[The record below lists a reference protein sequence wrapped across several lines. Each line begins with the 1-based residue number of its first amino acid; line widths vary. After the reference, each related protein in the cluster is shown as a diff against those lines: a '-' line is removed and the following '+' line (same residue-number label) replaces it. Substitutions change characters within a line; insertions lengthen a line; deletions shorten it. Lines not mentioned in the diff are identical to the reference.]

1 MALRKIVLQGEPCL
15 TKVCRPV
22 TEFNGRL
29 HTLLD
34 DLKDTLL
41 DSGGVGLAA
50 PQVGILRRVCVVM
63 NEDDEIIELVNPE
76 IIATDGEQ
84 TGLEGCLSV
93 PGKFGV
99 VTRPYT
105 VRVRAQDRDGAFF
118 EVEDEALT
126 ARCFCHE
133 IEHLD
138 GHLFVER
145 TDHLLTEEE
154 LDEYIRQQEEGR
166 RGVRILFMGTPDF
179 AVASLKRLVEDGHE
193 VVGVF
198 TQPDRPKNRGHKL
211 AFSPVKEY
219 ALAQGITVYQPT
231 KMRDG
236 TALALV
242 RELASGADRG
252 GGLWPHPAGGHSEH
266 PTLRLHQRSFVPAA
280 QIPGGGSHQL
290 GHPQRGAGDRRHH
303 HVHGQGAGRRGHS
316 ACAENRY

>member
-1 MALRKIVLQGEPCL
+1 MALRNIVLQGEPCL

-63 NEDDEIIELVNPE
+63 NEDDEII
-76 IIATDGEQ
+76 ATDGEQ
-84 TGLEGCLSV
+84 TGLEGCLSI
-93 PGKFGV
+93 PGKYGV

-105 VRVRAQDRDGAFF
+105 VRVRAQDRDGAFC

-138 GHLFVER
+138 GHLFVEH

-154 LDEYIRQQEEGR
+154 LEEYIRRQEEG
-166 RGVRILFMGTPDF
+166 DD
-179 AVASLKRLVEDGHE
+179 EE
-193 VVGVF
+193 
-198 TQPDRPKNRGHKL
+198 
-211 AFSPVKEY
+211 
-219 ALAQGITVYQPT
+219 
-231 KMRDG
+231 
-236 TALALV
+236 
-242 RELASGADRG
+242 
-252 GGLWPHPAGGHSEH
+252 
-266 PTLRLHQRSFVPAA
+266 
-280 QIPGGGSHQL
+280 
-290 GHPQRGAGDRRHH
+290 
-303 HVHGQGAGRRGHS
+303 
-316 ACAENRY
+316 

>member
-93 PGKFGV
+93 PGKFGI

-126 ARCFCHE
+126 ARCFQHCLSAEAILKQHHQACGE
-133 IEHLD
+133 DSKAVFL
-138 GHLFVER
+138 GYRAGGLPYTVEYAGCSEKR
-145 TDHLLTEEE
+145 RD
-154 LDEYIRQQEEGR
+154 GR
-166 RGVRILFMGTPDF
+166 RFL
-179 AVASLKRLVEDGHE
+179 
-193 VVGVF
+193 
-198 TQPDRPKNRGHKL
+198 
-211 AFSPVKEY
+211 
-219 ALAQGITVYQPT
+219 
-231 KMRDG
+231 
-236 TALALV
+236 
-242 RELASGADRG
+242 
-252 GGLWPHPAGGHSEH
+252 
-266 PTLRLHQRSFVPAA
+266 
-280 QIPGGGSHQL
+280 
-290 GHPQRGAGDRRHH
+290 
-303 HVHGQGAGRRGHS
+303 
-316 ACAENRY
+316 